1 MNKLINLIL
10 FEVSYYYTKEF
21 YLLGSVSFFII
32 IICLFPICIGPSLN
46 ILKLISF
53 AIIWISMLLTS
64 LLTINNWLDR
74 DYINGT
80 IELQL
85 FSSLSLEK
93 ILLARIFSHW
103 IINGIP
109 LVMSS
114 PILFIFF
121 NFEYDYWFNITGVM
135 LMSSLKMSLLG
146 VFISTLT
153 LSLNQKGIIV
163 SVIMIPIYIPIFIFT
178 MNLLNNLVSNLDIT
192 IPLMYNLSF
201 LIFLLIISP
210 WLSAQLMYR
219 NL

>member
-21 YLLGSVSFFII
+21 YWLGSVSFFIL

-121 NFEYDYWFNITGVM
+121 NIEYDYWFNITGVM